1 MSPYDLYTKEELE
14 NLNNKL
20 NDTKNKTIKKEWKR
34 MLPDN
39 FDFRKMVKKLG
50 VNQIDEHEKKINK
63 KAKEHSIAFG
73 NKDEAI
79 RNEVE
84 DILRDKDEWLNS

>member
-1 MSPYDLYTKEELE
+1 MSPYDLFTKEELE
-14 NLNNKL
+14 KTEIKNKL

-39 FDFRKMVKKLG
+39 FDFKKMVKKLG

-73 NKDEAI
+73 NREEAI
-79 RNEVE
+79 KNEVE
-84 DILRDKDEWLNS
+84 DILRDKDE